1 MKWIR
6 LVLWKLQSRHG
17 SVHRRMD
24 RQTDGQTSGQMD
36 RPMDN
41 VKPVYSPFNFVEAGG
56 IITYQFSNF
65 KVQQLKFGNGISN
78 FIPHFTGH
86 VITYTYWDCKR
97 NPWQHKVYCVFQS
110 FLDAKTE
117 KGGKIHSR
125 VRQESVYLTVST
137 MVADDLATQVRSQV
151 FSNHIMLS
159 GFQLPVPPQN

>member
-1 MKWIR
+1 M
-6 LVLWKLQSRHG
+6 VLSTDGWTD
-17 SVHRRMD
+17 RRMD
-24 RQTDGQTSGQMD
+24 RRPDRWTNGWTTWNQYTPLSTSLK
-36 RPMDN
+36 R
-41 VKPVYSPFNFVEAGG
+41 GG

-97 NPWQHKVYCVFQS
+97 NPWQHEIYCVFQS

-117 KGGKIHSR
+117 KGGKIHSP
-125 VRQESVYLTVST
+125 VRQESVHLTVST